1 MFQNKLLCYKVCYC
15 LGVADETLQ
24 CDFPELHEI
33 AKSIGYFENLKTVRE
48 FRAIAR
54 IYYTVVRHSELYT
67 PEKSFSAV
75 AGSRFKSYT
84 EGTGIAP
91 EIIYQD
97 SCGVQNFICK
107 LAEMSRQMIPAVYNE
122 LKPALDYLSFESLM
136 RLKPLSDL
144 ELEKVHYILRRI
156 PVQYNIYFYASDLYN
171 VALRDM
177 LKTDAALR
185 KCVGI
190 VTGRSL
196 DKSSDTS
203 DLARELDK
211 RDDGYFVSVN
221 SLSQMY
227 KNVYLVQKD
236 IPPDIQAQILTLFS
250 QHSVPVSATETKE
263 DFMKIWDEREAV
275 REGTILISR
284 PTEEELCALREHCPG
299 LGHVLLIPIA
309 RTLYRKILS
318 GDYENVTLLSLR

>member
-33 AKSIGYFENLKTVRE
+33 AKSIGYFDTLKTVRE

-54 IYYTVVRHSELYT
+54 IYYTVARHSELYT
-67 PEKSFSAV
+67 PDKSFTAV
-75 AGSRFKSYT
+75 AGTRFKPFT
-84 EGTGIAP
+84 EGTAITP

-97 SCGVQNFICK
+97 SQGVQDFICK
-107 LAEMSRQMIPAVYNE
+107 LAEMARQRVPALYNE
-122 LKPALDYLSFESLM
+122 LRPALDYLSFEMLM
-136 RLKPLSDL
+136 RLEPLSPL
-144 ELEKVHYILRRI
+144 EMQKIHYILRRI
-156 PVQYNIYFYASDLYN
+156 PVQYNIYFFASDLLN

-185 KCVGI
+185 KCISI
-190 VTGRSL
+190 VTGRPL

-203 DLARELDK
+203 TLAKELDK

-221 SLSQMY
+221 SLAQVY

-236 IPPDIQAQILTLFS
+236 IPADLQAQVLTLFS
-250 QHSVPVSATETKE
+250 EHSVPVSATADHEA
-263 DFMKIWDEREAV
+263 FMKIWDERESV
-275 REGTILISR
+275 REGTVVIMR
-284 PTEEELCALREHCPG
+284 PSEEELNEIREHCPQ
-299 LGHVLLIPIA
+299 LGQVLLIPVS

-318 GDYENVTLLSLR
+318 GDYEGVTLLSLR